1 MRRSLQD
8 SIVGFSLL
16 GGILIFT
23 FFSFWLRG
31 VRLSSKNWYLF
42 AEFNNASGLSKKSP
56 VTYRGILV
64 GSIEDILFTNES
76 IKAKIVLN
84 NPEIILPKPAFAKV
98 VTNSFLGGDVQVA
111 LETSEKTI
119 PKNISKPTS
128 DKCNSKLIIC
138 QGDSITGKQLSS
150 LSNITNKISQLL
162 KESNQ
167 ENLIENLINSI
178 DQFDSTQENL
188 DELIYLSKQEI
199 LRVKPLINEITIA
212 ANNLNN
218 ILSTINNKEP
228 LNDLVNSLS
237 FVNFSKS
244 LLISS
249 ILLEIDFAALI
260 VILMSLRVSLLF
272 IVDKILF
279 KLLAAMV
286 ISLIKGL
293 TLRISCFDK

>member
-1 MRRSLQD
+1 MRRSLRD

-31 VRLSSKNWYLF
+31 VKLSSKNWYLF

-64 GSIEDILFTNES
+64 GSIDDILFTNES

-84 NPEIILPKPAFAKV
+84 NPDIILPKPAFARV

-119 PKNISKPTS
+119 PKNTAKAIS
-128 DKCNSKLIIC
+128 DKCDSKLIIC
-138 QGDSITGKQLSS
+138 QGDTITGKQLSS
-150 LSNITNKISQLL
+150 LSNITNRINQLL

-167 ENLIENLINSI
+167 ENLIENVVNSI
-178 DQFDSTQENL
+178 DQFDKTQENL

-199 LRVKPLINEITIA
+199 LRVKPLITEITIA
-212 ANNLNN
+212 AGHLNN
-218 ILSTINNKEP
+218 ILSTFDDEET
-228 LNDLVNSLS
+228 LNDIKLTIDATRS
-237 FVNFSKS
+237 
-244 LLISS
+244 ISNKFDNMS
-249 ILLEIDFAALI
+249 DDFEK
-260 VILMSLRVSLLF
+260 LMD
-272 IVDKILF
+272 DKQ
-279 KLLAAMV
+279 
-286 ISLIKGL
+286 LIKSIRDLTIGL
-293 TLRISCFDK
+293 SKFLNEIYP